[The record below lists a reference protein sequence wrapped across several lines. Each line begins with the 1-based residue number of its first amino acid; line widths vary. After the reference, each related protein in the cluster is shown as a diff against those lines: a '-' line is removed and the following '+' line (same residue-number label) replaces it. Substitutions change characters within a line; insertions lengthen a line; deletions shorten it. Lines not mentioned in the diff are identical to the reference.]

1 MYGTA
6 IVAPFKRIFIP
17 TAECNIEI
25 LSFELY
31 GFQGHVPWPIEQ
43 GALKV

>member
-6 IVAPFKRIFIP
+6 IVPPFKRIFIP

-25 LSFELY
+25 FVDSK
-31 GFQGHVPWPIEQ
+31 GM
-43 GALKV
+43 